1 MKIGK
6 NIVNERAGLR
16 VEQNQLAIEHIKSQK
31 KKITKKSKDNYT
43 TSPQPRYF
51 NYTKKYAQKSRTD
64 LYEGYLPMEF
74 INLLNGDDDSEI
86 GVYIDGDSLFEYKGI
101 RFTRKN
107 IPEIPE
113 SEFEEIKAVNNV
125 IDFGKSNYFKYVSR
139 NGKEYRL
146 YSTKKGCIS
155 SLETDRLLK
164 KENDLALQRYA
175 HFWNWCMEDVTTLNN
190 NAPAVGFTRKEE
202 QKYLEEMGVG
212 YGFVTI
218 KMGNRENTLFRTKS
232 KWHGELIN
240 KYKYDSKYEYM
251 RTSVFGKQFGA
262 GAVITIG
269 GKEYIFDA
277 NCQIDIPYGA
287 DIYDVKYPPTLDKR
301 SDM

>member
-1 MKIGK
+1 MKI
-6 NIVNERAGLR
+6 NENKANRLAELHL
-16 VEQNQLAIEHIKSQK
+16 EQNRIAIEYIKKDKNKTVK
-31 KKITKKSKDNYT
+31 KTKDTYTKS
-43 TSPQPRYF
+43 SQPRYF
-51 NYTKKYAQKSRTD
+51 NYTKKDAQKNETD

-74 INLLNGDDDSEI
+74 INLLNGDNDSEI
-86 GVYIDGDSLFEYKGI
+86 GVTIDGDSLFEFKGV

-146 YSTKKGCIS
+146 YSRKSGCIS
-155 SLETDRLLK
+155 NLETDWLLNRD
-164 KENDLALQRYA
+164 NDLVLQRYA
-175 HFWNWCMEDVTTLNN
+175 HFWNWCMEDVTFINN
-190 NAPAVGFTRKEE
+190 NAPTVGFTLKQEHD
-202 QKYLEEMGVG
+202 YLEEMGVD

-218 KMGNRENTLFRTKS
+218 KMGDRENTLFRTKS
-232 KWHGELIN
+232 KLHGELIN
-240 KYKYDSKYEYM
+240 KYKYDAQYKYM
-251 RTSVFGKQFGA
+251 RTSRFGEGFGA

-269 GKEYIFDA
+269 GKEYTFDS

-287 DIYDVKYPPTLDKR
+287 DIFDVKYPPKLEK
-301 SDM
+301 